1 VKQQEKNVAFTG
13 LVPLF
18 GAKQSPAVA
27 AAGLIR
33 KSILGKASG
42 LFLELAADRV
52 DEGLC
57 AAVEVAPIHEWIWS
71 AICNHCVVDKS
82 RPDRDN
88 DTQDERQ
95 KGAHTYSP
103 SVRNG
108 RNTPEKQCGRQSG
121 QCVNIIPGILG
132 RIYEVRECLLICL
145 LIA

>member
-57 AAVEVAPIHEWIWS
+57 AAVEVAPIHEWI
-71 AICNHCVVDKS
+71 
-82 RPDRDN
+82 
-88 DTQDERQ
+88 
-95 KGAHTYSP
+95 
-103 SVRNG
+103 
-108 RNTPEKQCGRQSG
+108 
-121 QCVNIIPGILG
+121 
-132 RIYEVRECLLICL
+132 
-145 LIA
+145 